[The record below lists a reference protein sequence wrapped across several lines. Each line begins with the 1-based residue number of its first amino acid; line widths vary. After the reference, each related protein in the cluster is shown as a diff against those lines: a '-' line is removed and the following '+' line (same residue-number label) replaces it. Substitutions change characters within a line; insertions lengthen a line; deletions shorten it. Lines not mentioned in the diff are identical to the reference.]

1 MKNTLK
7 TSLLLVLSFVLF
19 SFQSSITFNQSE
31 DFSVPKPWVKL
42 GTKKVSKG
50 ADHDVMMVT
59 AREGKFQKLKL
70 KVTHSRVHINTIKV
84 VYGNG
89 TSNLV
94 VVDRNFQPG
103 DTKIVDLPG
112 NKRIIKKIVFNYH
125 TKFFALGKARI
136 HVLGKH

>member
-7 TSLLLVLSFVLF
+7 ITVLAAISLLLF
-19 SFQSSITFNQSE
+19 SFQPLETKVESTKGKKWI
-31 DFSVPKPWVKL
+31 KL

-59 AREGKFQKLKL
+59 AAEGRFRKLKI
-70 KVTHSRVHINTIKV
+70 KVTNSRVHINTIKI

-89 TSNLV
+89 TSELFGIN
-94 VVDRNFQPG
+94 RNFQPG
-103 DTKIVDLPG
+103 DFKVYDLPG

-136 HVLGKH
+136 HVFGK